1 MNMILSAKN
10 IVKIEKGL
18 SKKKVFRKSDK
29 KLNKII
35 IDFFDDK
42 TEFDNFLCIYQIL
55 KKIDVT
61 IPKIYEVYSREKI
74 IVMEDFGNNSFDK
87 IFHEYELYDLLK
99 LAIDNIIIVQNSITY
114 KDLEKLEHYS
124 FNKLK
129 EEISEFVDYY
139 IPFNKIS
146 KFPVKD
152 FYDSWKKI
160 YKKQNFNFKN
170 FVHKDFEFINLI
182 FIKKNNHHYR
192 CGIIDFQS
200 AFVGFSGWD
209 LFSVLEN
216 PRINFTRKHNED
228 LIKYFYDNVNISDKF
243 ETFRRQ
249 YYILNLGRQ
258 TRLLGRWIKI
268 YNNGNKEF
276 FDYIDVT
283 KKRIL
288 SCLNNVH
295 NETLVQ
301 IYKDFL

>member
-35 IDFFDDK
+35 IDFSDDK
-42 TEFDNFLCIYQIL
+42 TEFDNFLCIYEIL
-55 KKIDVT
+55 KKIDVS

-114 KDLEKLEHYS
+114 KDLEKLEHYT

-182 FIKKNNHHYR
+182 FIKKNNQHFR

-209 LFSVLEN
+209 LFSLLEN
-216 PRINFTRKHNED
+216 PRINFTRKYNED
-228 LIKYFYDNVNISDKF
+228 LIKYFYDNVNILDKF

-295 NETLVQ
+295 NERLVQ

>member
-35 IDFFDDK
+35 IDFSDDK
-42 TEFDNFLCIYQIL
+42 TEFDNFLCIYEIL
-55 KKIDVT
+55 KKIDVS

-114 KDLEKLEHYS
+114 KDLEKLEHYT

-182 FIKKNNHHYR
+182 FIKKNNQHFR

-209 LFSVLEN
+209 LFSLLEN
-216 PRINFTRKHNED
+216 PRINFTRKYNED
-228 LIKYFYDNVNISDKF
+228 LIKYFYDNVNILDKF

-295 NETLVQ
+295 NDRLVQ

>member
-182 FIKKNNHHYR
+182 FIKKNNHHFR